1 MGELGWSEITAK
13 DGDLHAA
20 LLDAGLPVE
29 DLDGAKGRFFRL
41 ERNGVLAGFGG
52 FEAYGR
58 DALLRS
64 VVVMPNFRGTG
75 AGRQITDALLE
86 EMRAGG
92 VERAYLLTNTAEDFF
107 RHLGF
112 AATPRDAAPDAI
124 RATRQAT
131 TICSSAAMLTR
142 KTA

>member
-1 MGELGWSEITAK
+1 MGQLGWTEIDAT
-13 DGDLHAA
+13 DGGLQAA

-29 DLDGAKGRFFRL
+29 DLEAAKGRFFRF

-52 FEAYGR
+52 FEPYGR

-64 VVVMPNFRGTG
+64 VVVLPAERGTG
-75 AGRQITDALLE
+75 AGRQITSALLE

-92 VERAYLLTNTAEDFF
+92 VERAYLLTNTAETFF

-112 AATPRDAAPDAI
+112 AATPRETAPDAI

-131 TICSSAAMLTR
+131 TICTSAAMLTR
-142 KTA
+142 ETA